1 MVKGWRRKERL
12 NAGRERIKQD
22 KRKRGREREKVKE
35 RRDMEK
41 VG

>member
-12 NAGRERIKQD
+12 KQD
-22 KRKRGREREKVKE
+22 KRKRKGGREKVKE